1 MVFLK
6 ADLDMIPNSTTY
18 SKSTTAEFDNVAT
31 RLVATATTLASQ
43 STLAAQNPT
52 ISSPSQPPDVSSAV
66 KIEPSDSTSFVVDP
80 AKAIRKE
87 RDIFYLVHCLT
98 CSSFTRWSGICRVC
112 YHVIAKDVKSCTY
125 CTYFICVSSIV

>member
-6 ADLDMIPNSTTY
+6 ADLDMIPNSATC
-18 SKSTTAEFDNVAT
+18 SRSPTADNAAA
-31 RLVATATTLASQ
+31 RLVATTTTLAPQ

-66 KIEPSDSTSFVVDP
+66 KIEPSESTSFGVDP

-87 RDIFYLVHCLT
+87 RYI
-98 CSSFTRWSGICRVC
+98 
-112 YHVIAKDVKSCTY
+112 
-125 CTYFICVSSIV
+125 YFIRSMA